1 MAVSFDILE
10 EEQYNVF
17 RLYQIS
23 SGTFLKD
30 IAGVDYLEIP
40 ANSISEIHRHHESDA
55 ILFVISGSA
64 TADLGGRLYEL
75 GPGVRVIIPRGTAHG
90 FQTNDEKLQFV
101 SVQVPPIQNPE
112 HGVFDLE
119 VIDSRGQPE

>member
-1 MAVSFDILE
+1 MAIHFDTVE
-10 EEQYNVF
+10 VEQYNVF

-23 SGTFLKD
+23 AGTFLKG

-40 ANSISEIHRHHESDA
+40 ANSISEIHRHNESDA

-64 TADLGGRLYEL
+64 VANLDGQLYEL
-75 GPGVRVIIPRGTAHG
+75 RPGVRIIIPRGTTHG
-90 FQTNDEKLQFV
+90 FQTNDHKLQFV
-101 SVQVPPIQNPE
+101 SVQVPPIQDPD

-119 VIDSRGQPE
+119 VIDSRDQAE